1 MTMKEKSILR
11 HQTKQF
17 PTLEFEEACWGQ
29 GLEHIAGVDEAGRGP
44 LAGPVVAAA
53 VILPKG
59 MIIEGVNDSKKL
71 SAKQREALFHVVYE
85 RALSVGV
92 GIVSHE
98 VIDRINIYQASILA
112 MRKAV
117 EHLTIPPSI
126 VLADGNSFK
135 HESWRYQNII
145 DGDALSVTIAAASVV
160 AKVTRDSLMLEY
172 HEQFP
177 LYGFDRHKGYGT
189 KFHVEALRQHG
200 MCPIH
205 RRSFHIHHAKAQA
218 EVVQG

>member
-1 MTMKEKSILR
+1 MDEVNSKPMRRE
-11 HQTKQF
+11 QV
-17 PTLEFEEACWGQ
+17 PTLELEETYWNQ
-29 GLEHIAGVDEAGRGP
+29 GLEYIAGTDEAGRGP
-44 LAGPVVAAA
+44 LAGPVVAGA

-59 MIIEGVNDSKKL
+59 LFIDGVNDSKKL
-71 SAKQREALFHVVYE
+71 SANQRERLFHEIYE
-85 RALSVGV
+85 LALGVGI
-92 GIVSHE
+92 GIVSHQ

-117 EHLTIPPSI
+117 ENLPFSPAI

-135 HESWRYQNII
+135 HETLLYRNVVA
-145 DGDALSVTIAAASVV
+145 GDATSLTIAAASII
-160 AKVTRDSLMLEY
+160 AKVTRDSLMREY

-189 KFHVEALRQHG
+189 KLHIDALRQHG

-205 RRSFHIHHAKAQA
+205 RRSFHVSFGIPH
-218 EVVQG
+218 ESSPVP

>member
-1 MTMKEKSILR
+1 MDEVISKPMR
-11 HQTKQF
+11 RKQV
-17 PTLEFEEACWGQ
+17 PTLELEETYWNQ
-29 GLEHIAGVDEAGRGP
+29 GLECIAGTDEAGRGP
-44 LAGPVVAAA
+44 LAGPVVAGA

-59 MIIEGVNDSKKL
+59 LFIDGVNDSKKL
-71 SAKQREALFHVVYE
+71 SANQRERLFHEIYE
-85 RALSVGV
+85 LALGVGI
-92 GIVSHE
+92 GIVSHQ

-117 EHLTIPPSI
+117 ENLPFSPAI

-135 HESWRYQNII
+135 HETLLYRNVVA
-145 DGDALSVTIAAASVV
+145 GDATSLTIAAASII
-160 AKVTRDSLMLEY
+160 AKVTRDSLMREY

-189 KFHVEALRQHG
+189 KLHIDALRQHG

-205 RRSFHIHHAKAQA
+205 RRSFHVSFGIPH
-218 EVVQG
+218 ESSPVP